1 MTDTSKIKYVSD
13 FPVVDKEIKVRKPF
27 KISEEDQRRFIR
39 LEISAPL
46 SLKNIWE
53 YLKNNT
59 HFEDLLEINGN
70 ILNISAGGVLIEL
83 EQPLTEDDIILM
95 KFTLQDV
102 ETMSNVLGLVKRAD
116 HDDGLHLA
124 GIEFLTMEKLRDRL
138 SQAEYDLLADKT
150 ESFEEQVNKTLS
162 KYLYHE
168 A

>member
-39 LEISAPL
+39 LEISTPL
-46 SLKNIWE
+46 SLKDIWE

-59 HFEDLLEINGN
+59 PFENLLEISGN
-70 ILNISAGGVLIEL
+70 ILNISAGGVLVEL
-83 EQPLTEDDIILM
+83 EHPLAEDDIVLM

-102 ETMSNVLGLVKRAD
+102 ETMSNVLGLVKRID

-124 GIEFLTMEKLRDRL
+124 GIEFIMPDKLRDRL
-138 SQAEYDLLADKT
+138 SQVEYDLLSNRT
-150 ESFEEQVNKTLS
+150 VSFEEQVNKTLS